1 MHRVPFLVLAV
12 VITVAGAA
20 LAQTPAPSAPASAQ
34 PPPAPAAPSPA
45 AAAPPAP
52 AAPSVTLTLADSVRD
67 TLRRSPQVKES
78 EAEVE
83 AIRGKQ
89 LQALGIGRP
98 QASMTVGLVPS
109 PQARGN
115 QVSSPDRQYSPDING
130 VAVLGGVQIIQ
141 PIFTW
146 GLIDNARAAAEHGV
160 RATEAG
166 VDVKSTEVALRVKQA
181 YWGVVTAK
189 MIKVFID
196 DVRTQVDEALARTE
210 RLVEGGYATE
220 VDVYRFHIGYSELDK
235 ASNLVDK
242 TIAIARSALATWTG
256 REGTIVEPADA
267 SLPTRM
273 EDLQQVERFVE
284 DGLAKRPE
292 FVQLAEGIKAKQN
305 LVQVERKKRYPL
317 FFLGVAGTAAYAT
330 NRDRLD
336 NPYVIDPLYHWAI
349 GPVLGFKY
357 DLDFGIAAGRI
368 KEAEAEVHKLEAT
381 RQFALDGV
389 PLQVREAYGT
399 VLEAKGNVA
408 ALDAAF
414 QNANKMLVAATL
426 NSDVGVG
433 EPRDLADAVIAY
445 AKSKA
450 EYLQALFAYVYG
462 LEQLRHAAGLDV
474 EELRLLTPSR

>member
-115 QVSSPDRQYSPDING
+115 QVSSPDRQYSPDVNG

-220 VDVYRFHIGYSELDK
+220 VDVYRFRIGYSELDK

-305 LVQVERKKRYPL
+305 LVEVERKKRYPL